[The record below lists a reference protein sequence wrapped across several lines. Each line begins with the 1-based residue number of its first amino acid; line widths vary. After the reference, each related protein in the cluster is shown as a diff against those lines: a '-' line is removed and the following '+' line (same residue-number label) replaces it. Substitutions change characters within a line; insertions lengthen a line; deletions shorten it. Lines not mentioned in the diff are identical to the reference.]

1 MSSNLTPSNSR
12 AARQAKRKDAE
23 NAARFN
29 FMVREASVSLKP
41 CFFSRLTI
49 SRYVTS
55 HRFISAL
62 RNADAL
68 APHSSEFFGCAILS
82 RPIGYV
88 TYHNRYFALDK
99 ATSAYHIREVTKPV
113 DTAMAN
119 VIPREKQIAVIA
131 ALCEGVSIR
140 ATERLTGVNRETV
153 MNLGAR
159 VGMGCAKLHNGL
171 MRDLNV
177 ARLEFD
183 EIWQFVGKKR
193 KAVRAGDPAT
203 VGDQYTFVALGGSS
217 KAIISYFTGKRTHD
231 AALAFA
237 KDVRA
242 RVIGA
247 PEISTDGLNAY
258 PYAIEEAFHT
268 DCHHGVVVKEFAAM
282 HAGTDAHHRYSPGEV
297 VSVEYRKVSG
307 QPKNISTSFIERQNL
322 TIRMQQRRFTRL
334 TNAFS
339 KKYEHHVAAFALY
352 AAWYNLCRVHQ
363 TLRITP
369 AMQLGVTD
377 HVWSIG
383 ELIDAALMGEVPS
396 GTTTENPMNL
406 DRKDTVQSL
415 PRRGLFQVITGG
427 KK

>member
-1 MSSNLTPSNSR
+1 
-12 AARQAKRKDAE
+12 
-23 NAARFN
+23 
-29 FMVREASVSLKP
+29 
-41 CFFSRLTI
+41 
-49 SRYVTS
+49 
-55 HRFISAL
+55 
-62 RNADAL
+62 
-68 APHSSEFFGCAILS
+68 
-82 RPIGYV
+82 
-88 TYHNRYFALDK
+88 
-99 ATSAYHIREVTKPV
+99 
-113 DTAMAN
+113 MAN
-119 VIPREKQIAVIA
+119 VLPREKQIAVIA

-159 VGMGCAKLHNGL
+159 VGMGCAKVHNRL

-193 KAVRAGDPAT
+193 KAVRATDPAT
-203 VGDQYTFVALGGSS
+203 VGDQYTFVALAGAA
-217 KAIISYFTGKRTHD
+217 KAIVSYYTGKRTHE

-237 KDVRA
+237 SDVRR

-258 PYAIEEAFHT
+258 PIAIEQAFAT
-268 DCHHGVVVKEFAAM
+268 DCSHGVVVKEFAA
-282 HAGTDAHHRYSPGEV
+282 HAVNDEAHHRYSPGDV
-297 VSVEYRKVSG
+297 VSVEYRRLSG
-307 QPKNISTSFIERQNL
+307 QPREISTSFVERQNL

-339 KKYEHHVAAFALY
+339 KKYEHHIAAFALY
-352 AAWYNLCRVHQ
+352 AAWYNFCRVHQ

-377 HVWSIG
+377 HGWSIG
-383 ELIDAALMGEVPS
+383 ELIDAALTGEVPP
-396 GTTTENPMNL
+396 GTTTESPMNL
-406 DRKDTVQSL
+406 DHKDTIQSVQHFGHYKG
-415 PRRGLFQVITGG
+415 RFTVIRGG

>member
-1 MSSNLTPSNSR
+1 
-12 AARQAKRKDAE
+12 
-23 NAARFN
+23 
-29 FMVREASVSLKP
+29 
-41 CFFSRLTI
+41 
-49 SRYVTS
+49 
-55 HRFISAL
+55 
-62 RNADAL
+62 
-68 APHSSEFFGCAILS
+68 
-82 RPIGYV
+82 
-88 TYHNRYFALDK
+88 
-99 ATSAYHIREVTKPV
+99 
-113 DTAMAN
+113 MAN
-119 VIPREKQIAVIA
+119 VLPREKQIAVIA

-159 VGMGCAKLHNGL
+159 VGMGCAKVHNRL

-193 KAVRAGDPAT
+193 KAVRPGDPAT

-217 KAIISYFTGKRTHD
+217 KAIVSYYTGKRTHD

-237 KDVRA
+237 RDVRA

-258 PYAIEEAFHT
+258 PYAIEEAFQT

-282 HAGTDAHHRYSPGEV
+282 HTGTDAHHRYSPGEV
-297 VSVEYRKVSG
+297 VSVEYRKVAG
-307 QPKNISTSFIERQNL
+307 DPRQISTSFIERQNL

-339 KKYEHHVAAFALY
+339 KKYEHHIAAFALY
-352 AAWYNLCRVHQ
+352 AAWYNFCRVHEA
-363 TLRITP
+363 LRITP

-383 ELIDAALMGEVPS
+383 ELIDAALTGEVPT
-396 GTTTENPMNL
+396 GTTTEDPRNL
-406 DRKDTVQSL
+406 DRKDTIQSL
-415 PRRGLFQVITGG
+415 RTRGIFQVITGG
-427 KK
+427 NK

>member
-1 MSSNLTPSNSR
+1 M
-12 AARQAKRKDAE
+12 
-23 NAARFN
+23 
-29 FMVREASVSLKP
+29 
-41 CFFSRLTI
+41 
-49 SRYVTS
+49 
-55 HRFISAL
+55 
-62 RNADAL
+62 
-68 APHSSEFFGCAILS
+68 
-82 RPIGYV
+82 
-88 TYHNRYFALDK
+88 
-99 ATSAYHIREVTKPV
+99 
-113 DTAMAN
+113 AMAN
-119 VIPREKQIAVIA
+119 VLPREKQIAVIA

-153 MNLGAR
+153 MKLGAR
-159 VGMGCAKLHNGL
+159 VGEGCAKVHNRL

-193 KAVRAGDPAT
+193 KAVKPGDPAT
-203 VGDQYTFVALGGSS
+203 VGDQYTFVALGGTS
-217 KAIISYFTGKRTHD
+217 KAIVSYYTGKRTHD

-237 KDVRA
+237 RDVRA

-258 PYAIEEAFHT
+258 PYAIEEAFRT
-268 DCHHGVVVKEFAAM
+268 DCSHGVVVKEYAAM
-282 HAGTDAHHRYSPGEV
+282 HTGTDGHHRYAPGEV
-297 VSVEYRKVSG
+297 VSIEYRKVAG
-307 QPKNISTSFIERQNL
+307 DPRQISTSFVERQNL

-352 AAWYNLCRVHQ
+352 AAWYNFCRVHQ

-383 ELIDAALMGEVPS
+383 ELIDAALTGEVPT
-396 GTTTENPMNL
+396 GTTTDSPMNL
-406 DRKDTVQSL
+406 DRTDTVQSV
-415 PRRGLFQVITGG
+415 RHHGQFKGRFTVIKGG
-427 KK
+427 KE